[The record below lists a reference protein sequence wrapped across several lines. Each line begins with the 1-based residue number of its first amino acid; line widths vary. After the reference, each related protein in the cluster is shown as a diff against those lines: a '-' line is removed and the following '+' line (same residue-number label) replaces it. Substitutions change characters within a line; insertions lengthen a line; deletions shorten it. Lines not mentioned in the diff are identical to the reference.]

1 VTFLKA
7 TFQQVI
13 FQQPTFHRICAV
25 ARRAPPFWLVAAL
38 VVLASSTGWAASTG
52 PFGVGL
58 PEGGSMP
65 GAAFFPRLFNLF
77 ISVQVYFNQHMTAA
91 VRAMRHDSHAAWT
104 LLGLSFLYGVV
115 HAAGPGHGKAVVS
128 SYLLATRQSLRN
140 GIVLAFVASLAQ
152 AGGAIALILVA
163 SMVLH
168 MTSVSMTWAS
178 FYFEIVSDAL
188 IVTLGCWLV
197 WSKIIRPASTPK
209 LSFEPVNFLT
219 RPGRYLAGAVPAGAS
234 RFQALDADEPS
245 MVSNPR
251 LRAPINGPAMPFRHI
266 DIGACECGHTHMPD
280 AATVEGSLDW
290 RKAWTVVAST
300 ALRPCTGALIVLVF
314 SISQG
319 LLLAGIVATLV
330 MGLGTAITVAG
341 LAILAVSARKTA
353 FILTGADSPLGR
365 RLMRGMEACGA
376 IAVLLFGVLLL
387 VGTLV
392 LQ

>member
-1 VTFLKA
+1 VTILTTLLKV
-7 TFQQVI
+7 TS
-13 FQQPTFHRICAV
+13 HRSCAI
-25 ARRAPPFWLVAAL
+25 ARRAQQFWLVAAL
-38 VVLASSTGWAASTG
+38 VLLEPATSWAASTG

-77 ISVQVYFNQHMTAA
+77 ISVQIYFNQHMTAA

-168 MTSVSMTWAS
+168 MTSVSMTSAS

-197 WSKIIRPASTPK
+197 WSKIIRPAWTPK
-209 LSFEPVNFLT
+209 LNFEPVTFLT
-219 RPGRYLAGAVPAGAS
+219 RPGRYLAGAAPAGAS
-234 RFQALDADEPS
+234 RFQALDAAEPS
-245 MVSNPR
+245 MALNPR
-251 LRAPINGPAMPFRHI
+251 PRSQMNSPVATFQHI
-266 DIGACECGHTHMPD
+266 DIGACACGHTHMPD
-280 AATVEGSLDW
+280 AAMAEGSLDW
-290 RKAWTVVAST
+290 RKAWTIVAST

-319 LLLAGIVATLV
+319 LLLAGIMATLV

-341 LAILAVSARKTA
+341 LAVLAVSARKTA
-353 FILTGADSPLGR
+353 FMLTGADSPLGR
-365 RLMRGMEACGA
+365 RLIRGMEVCGA

>member
-1 VTFLKA
+1 VTFLKV
-7 TFQQVI
+7 TFNEVTLQR
-13 FQQPTFHRICAV
+13 FCAI
-25 ARRAPPFWLVAAL
+25 ARRAPQFWLVAAL
-38 VVLASSTGWAASTG
+38 VLLAPSTVWAASTG

-77 ISVQVYFNQHMTAA
+77 ISVQVYFNQHMTTA

-188 IVTLGCWLV
+188 VVTLGCWLI
-197 WSKIIRPASTPK
+197 WSKIIRPAWTPK
-209 LSFEPVNFLT
+209 LNFEPVNFLT
-219 RPGRYLAGAVPAGAS
+219 RPERYLAGAAPAGAS
-234 RFQALDADEPS
+234 RFQALDAAEPS

-251 LRAPINGPAMPFRHI
+251 LRVQTNGPMTPFNHI
-266 DIGACECGHTHMPD
+266 DLGACECGHTHMPD
-280 AATVEGSLDW
+280 AAVLDGSLDW

-319 LLLAGIVATLV
+319 LLLAGITATLV
-330 MGLGTAITVAG
+330 MGLGTAITVSG
-341 LAILAVSARKTA
+341 LAVLAVSARKTA

>member
-1 VTFLKA
+1 VTFLK
-7 TFQQVI
+7 T
-13 FQQPTFHRICAV
+13 TLHRFCAI
-25 ARRAPPFWLVAAL
+25 ARRAPQFWLVAAL
-38 VVLASSTGWAASTG
+38 VLLAPSTSWAASTG

-58 PEGGSMP
+58 PEGGSVP

-77 ISVQVYFNQHMTAA
+77 ISVQIYFNQHMTAA

-197 WSKIIRPASTPK
+197 WSKIIRPAWTPK
-209 LSFEPVNFLT
+209 LNFEPVNFLT
-219 RPGRYLAGAVPAGAS
+219 RPGRCLAGAAPVGAS
-234 RFQALDADEPS
+234 RFQALDAAEPS

-251 LRAPINGPAMPFRHI
+251 PRAPMNSPATAFPHI

-280 AATVEGSLDW
+280 AAVVEGSLDW

-319 LLLAGIVATLV
+319 LLLAGIAATLV

-341 LAILAVSARKTA
+341 LAVLAVSARKTA

-365 RLMRGMEACGA
+365 RLMRGLEVCGA

>member
-1 VTFLKA
+1 MTLDRFCTL
-7 TFQQVI
+7 
-13 FQQPTFHRICAV
+13 
-25 ARRAPPFWLVAAL
+25 ARRAPLFLLASAL
-38 VVLASSTGWAASTG
+38 LLLASSSGWAASTG

-58 PEGGSMP
+58 PDGGTLS

-91 VRAMRHDSHAAWT
+91 VRAMRHDSHAVWT
-104 LLGLSFLYGVV
+104 LMALSFLYGIV

-128 SYLLATRQSLRN
+128 SYLLATRQTLRN
-140 GIVLAFVASLAQ
+140 GILLAFVASLAQ

-168 MTSVSMTWAS
+168 MTSVSITSAS

-197 WSKIIRPASTPK
+197 WSKIIRPAWTPR
-209 LSFEPVNFLT
+209 LNFEPVNFQT
-219 RPGRYLAGAVPAGAS
+219 RPERYLAGAAAAGVS
-234 RFQALDADEPS
+234 RFQALDATEPS

-251 LRAPINGPAMPFRHI
+251 PRARMNGPVTPFVHI
-266 DIGACECGHTHMPD
+266 DFGACDCGHSHMPD
-280 AATVEGSLDW
+280 AAAVAGSLDW

-319 LLLAGIVATLV
+319 LQWAGIAATLV
-330 MGLGTAITVAG
+330 MGLGTAVTVAA
-341 LAILAVSARKTA
+341 LAVLAVSARKTA
-353 FILTGADSPLGR
+353 FMLTGANSPFDR
-365 RLMRGMEACGA
+365 RLRRGVEACGA
-376 IAVLLFGVLLL
+376 IAVLLFGVLLMA
-387 VGTLV
+387 GTIF

>member
-1 VTFLKA
+1 VTILTTLLKV
-7 TFQQVI
+7 T
-13 FQQPTFHRICAV
+13 THRFCAL
-25 ARRAPPFWLVAAL
+25 ARRAPQFWLVAAL
-38 VVLASSTGWAASTG
+38 VLLAPATSWAASTG

-77 ISVQVYFNQHMTAA
+77 ISVQIYFNQHMTTA

-197 WSKIIRPASTPK
+197 WSKIIRPARTPK
-209 LSFEPVNFLT
+209 LNFEPANFLT
-219 RPGRYLAGAVPAGAS
+219 RPGRSFAGAASAGAS
-234 RFQALDADEPS
+234 RFQALDAAEPS
-245 MVSNPR
+245 MASNAQPR
-251 LRAPINGPAMPFRHI
+251 AQMNSPATPFHHI
-266 DIGACECGHTHMPD
+266 DLGACACGHTHIPD
-280 AATVEGSLDW
+280 AAVVEGSLDW

-341 LAILAVSARKTA
+341 LAVLAVSARKTA
-353 FILTGADSPLGR
+353 FILTGVDSPLGR
-365 RLMRGMEACGA
+365 RLMRGMEVCGA
-376 IAVLLFGVLLL
+376 IAVLLFGALLL